1 MKNEI
6 LKNKICSKEEEIR
19 EKEKI
24 LKNLKDNFEHV
35 KSEDFPNKWIKDFIE
50 AYINYKQFEIDKLKE
65 ECDRYKKEY
74 KMKLSE
80 FKEII
85 LRKFGEKGWEE
96 FKKSTEY
103 LTYNAPEKEVLEKIK
118 NKNDD
123 IRYINNPTEEMQLE
137 VMKRSN
143 PFYYI
148 QLINKPTKK
157 VLQEAINRADIID
170 DYKYVLKHIEN
181 DLKE

>member
-19 EKEKI
+19 EKEKT

-50 AYINYKQFEIDKLKE
+50 AYINYKQFEIDTLKE
-65 ECDRYKKEY
+65 ECDRYKKEYNLEEY

-96 FKKSTEY
+96 FK
-103 LTYNAPEKEVLEKIK
+103 
-118 NKNDD
+118 
-123 IRYINNPTEEMQLE
+123 
-137 VMKRSN
+137 
-143 PFYYI
+143 
-148 QLINKPTKK
+148 
-157 VLQEAINRADIID
+157 
-170 DYKYVLKHIEN
+170 
-181 DLKE
+181 

>member
-74 KMKLSE
+74 
-80 FKEII
+80 
-85 LRKFGEKGWEE
+85 
-96 FKKSTEY
+96 
-103 LTYNAPEKEVLEKIK
+103 
-118 NKNDD
+118 
-123 IRYINNPTEEMQLE
+123 
-137 VMKRSN
+137 
-143 PFYYI
+143 
-148 QLINKPTKK
+148 
-157 VLQEAINRADIID
+157 
-170 DYKYVLKHIEN
+170 
-181 DLKE
+181 